1 MSRFSLLW
9 KSRLH
14 SDSSAYKPFHPRVSF
29 GENNIAEWYSPPLT
43 SSQLS
48 NWSTDEQWPYRNR
61 SMHSSLMSMPHP
73 QQPLNRRRLA
83 SVGNSNP
90 RHSTP
95 TPLSQVRYQ
104 LYTSSQP
111 LLQCVPLQG
120 DIPSPGWVTYEC
132 AHCKRSSRIMS
143 MRNLPSSPF
152 WCKMNHVASYSFEHV
167 PESSSIP
174 GLYSICENREKGLED
189 FLRLTSLFTCTA
201 GRGVSLVPGAL
212 APVLQYAEVGRPGRS
227 HHVQYDLN
235 HTQGRHMGNSAQ

>member
-152 WCKMNHVASYSFEHV
+152 WCKMNHVASYTCSFEHV

-174 GLYSICENREKGLED
+174 GEIERKAWKIFC
-189 FLRLTSLFTCTA
+189 A
-201 GRGVSLVPGAL
+201 
-212 APVLQYAEVGRPGRS
+212 
-227 HHVQYDLN
+227 
-235 HTQGRHMGNSAQ
+235 

>member
-14 SDSSAYKPFHPRVSF
+14 SDSSACKPFHPRVSF

-61 SMHSSLMSMPHP
+61 SVHSSLMSMPHP
-73 QQPLNRRRLA
+73 QQPLSRRRLA

-90 RHSTP
+90 RYSTP

-111 LLQCVPLQG
+111 LLECVPLQG
-120 DIPSPGWVTYEC
+120 DVPSPGWVTYEC
-132 AHCKRSSRIMS
+132 AHCKRSSRITS
-143 MRNLPSSPF
+143 LRNFPSSPF
-152 WCKMNHVASYSFEHV
+152 WCKMNHVALIMCQNA
-167 PESSSIP
+167 SSNPRPSSE
-174 GLYSICENREKGLED
+174 LLA
-189 FLRLTSLFTCTA
+189 LTVCVGT
-201 GRGVSLVPGAL
+201 L
-212 APVLQYAEVGRPGRS
+212 APIQ
-227 HHVQYDLN
+227 DL
-235 HTQGRHMGNSAQ
+235 HLIY

>member
-143 MRNLPSSPF
+143 MRNLPSSSF
-152 WCKMNHVASYSFEHV
+152 WCKMNHVASCIALF
-167 PESSSIP
+167 P
-174 GLYSICENREKGLED
+174 GLKRRRRKGL
-189 FLRLTSLFTCTA
+189 
-201 GRGVSLVPGAL
+201 VSAICGCA
-212 APVLQYAEVGRPGRS
+212 
-227 HHVQYDLN
+227 
-235 HTQGRHMGNSAQ
+235 